1 MTTQNIEQNCRR
13 ADQQVDGQVGV
24 QASAG
29 CGQFVNWQVGGLD
42 ESGFLSLLTVFWLDY
57 RELT

>member
-1 MTTQNIEQNCRR
+1 MATQSIEQTGRH
-13 ADQQVDGQVGV
+13 AGQQVDGQVGG
-24 QASAG
+24 QAGAG
-29 CGQFVNWQVGGLD
+29 CGQVAKWQVGGLD